1 VNKEVMPTRV
11 DLFNFC
17 LQNCSMRCRKKYLYK
32 TVDGFEDNKLH
43 RKSYTKYSLFFNQR
57 TTTPQFTPKIELT
70 TLYYSGHG
78 ILANIYLIFL
88 KKNDVNQSLASL
100 INDNY

>member
-11 DLFNFC
+11 YLFNFC

-32 TVDGFEDNKLH
+32 TVDGFEDNNLH

-57 TTTPQFTPKIELT
+57 TTTPQITPKIELT
-70 TLYYSGHG
+70 TLYYGG
-78 ILANIYLIFL
+78 QKILAVTFL
-88 KKNDVNQSLASL
+88 TFK
-100 INDNY
+100 